1 MKIKSAGQVSNGK
14 AMPIKCKFIQA
25 ALNPEDTAYAGM
37 YDFQSSWD
45 RLQRGPAAEWFNPQ
59 GLKQRAAES
68 KDAGLKESESL
79 WGSYRAGYE

>member
-37 YDFQSSWD
+37 YDFQSS
-45 RLQRGPAAEWFNPQ
+45 
-59 GLKQRAAES
+59 
-68 KDAGLKESESL
+68 
-79 WGSYRAGYE
+79 